1 MKPRTKKILR
11 NLTKKSILEGAH
23 IRARMRDEVLFMV
36 LTICK
41 NFNPLTLLVR
51 AAGGHKKSY
60 KAHFL
65 RNLQLWQ
72 DVPGLAIFGLSSIL
86 F

>member
-1 MKPRTKKILR
+1 
-11 NLTKKSILEGAH
+11 
-23 IRARMRDEVLFMV
+23 MRDELLFMV

-41 NFNPLTLLVR
+41 NFNPLTLGVR

-60 KAHFL
+60 KAYFL
-65 RNLQLWQ
+65 RNSPFWQ
-72 DVPGLAIFGLSSIL
+72 DGPGLAIFGLSLIL

>member
-1 MKPRTKKILR
+1 M
-11 NLTKKSILEGAH
+11 
-23 IRARMRDEVLFMV
+23 RARVLNELQFMV

-41 NFNPLTLLVR
+41 NFNPLTSGVR

-60 KAHFL
+60 KAVFPMNSPNWEHGPTLPDFG
-65 RNLQLWQ
+65 
-72 DVPGLAIFGLSSIL
+72 VPSIL